1 MTVAA
6 IHPYRLSVKDW
17 GSQAKLDL
25 TRPTAYLNWYDQAL
39 DYLGPPSRPDVR
51 ALLKW
56 AETQTVPIDAGREVI
71 AVQELG
77 AQGVHLAEGA
87 AGVGFVSETILAGLR
102 TIIHDNL
109 LGRARAAGRG
119 LELWR
124 KLRSEARGSAP
135 ALAAVKAQQWS
146 QPRQSASVAALWTDL
161 DDWLLLGQEVEEGS
175 LHSMVRPPWLKLQS
189 LKMLLPSSL
198 ETQLKLQLPE
208 ANFDEAL
215 AWVRR
220 QMEFQRGDS
229 QAQSFA
235 KNADKGLNE
244 VRTELEAAKA
254 REDELMWY
262 LYEADA
268 ATIDAVR
275 KGKGGKGGRKGKG
288 GKQQSQQRPPGK
300 GGQGGKGIKGKCW
313 NCGEQGHMAANCP
326 QGGKG
331 GRPLNELTSEEAAAA
346 AGTAAAAATEEAA
359 AAASWFGDGSSWN
372 LLGSLSAP
380 PGLENSLCSSDGDR
394 RDVAPFVGASLA
406 SDRSTAMPQ
415 QSQQQ
420 PKQPQKYMKE
430 GPPVWQPSL
439 RHFGDRAPQQLHG
452 TPAVLQGM
460 GQWPLPCPVAAIHP
474 HPPNANEAPARTRRQ
489 RKWKLLQGVWENK
502 SEERQ
507 EEIKEEKPD
516 DDRSSSATLC
526 GVTAPVAI
534 PAGMKVVK
542 VDATVDSGAEAVV
555 APKGIIPGTLA
566 TSAMSRS
573 GKVYRAANGSRIANF
588 GQTEAAFRTGEGHN
602 CKLLFQV
609 ADVERVLIG
618 VTPLT
623 ESGHEV
629 RLGKH
634 GGEILH
640 VDSGKRIA
648 LQRRG
653 GVYHL
658 SMFFLVPDGMSSA
671 APAQDFTRQG
681 A

>member
-1 MTVAA
+1 MDRFAPLEKELELMKSLSNTFATETREEIQGIKENSNSFAKNLAGRDGDVEARLDGLESTLEAKTAELQAEVVNLKSGSNAFAASARAALLEESSKGEARLFQVAQGQQEAMQRMQGNLEAKTRDAMQLVYDDLKSKLEAVVAGLSGVASAQKEQYQQQQASTGGGSSHDPLQTSADSWAIYNAGRVASGSPPLSGQPAQDTYPSSPSFPFAPPQSAEAAAAQAAATQQAAAAAAAQQQAAAAAAANAAAEAYRGAAAPRPGPCGLPPVTVAA

-275 KGKGGKGGRKGKG
+275 KGKGGKGGKKGRY
-288 GKQQSQQRPPGK
+288 GKNGFTQQQLQQRPPGK
-300 GGQGGKGIKGKCW
+300 PGGPGGKGIKAKCW
-313 NCGEQGHMAANCP
+313 NCGEVGHMQPTAPRQA
-326 QGGKG
+326 K
-331 GRPLNELTSEEAAAA
+331 A
-346 AGTAAAAATEEAA
+346 AG
-359 AAASWFGDGSSWN
+359 
-372 LLGSLSAP
+372 P
-380 PGLENSLCSSDGDR
+380 
-394 RDVAPFVGASLA
+394 
-406 SDRSTAMPQ
+406 
-415 QSQQQ
+415 
-420 PKQPQKYMKE
+420 
-430 GPPVWQPSL
+430 
-439 RHFGDRAPQQLHG
+439 
-452 TPAVLQGM
+452 
-460 GQWPLPCPVAAIHP
+460 
-474 HPPNANEAPARTRRQ
+474 
-489 RKWKLLQGVWENK
+489 
-502 SEERQ
+502 
-507 EEIKEEKPD
+507 
-516 DDRSSSATLC
+516 
-526 GVTAPVAI
+526 
-534 PAGMKVVK
+534 
-542 VDATVDSGAEAVV
+542 
-555 APKGIIPGTLA
+555 
-566 TSAMSRS
+566 
-573 GKVYRAANGSRIANF
+573 
-588 GQTEAAFRTGEGHN
+588 
-602 CKLLFQV
+602 
-609 ADVERVLIG
+609 
-618 VTPLT
+618 
-623 ESGHEV
+623 
-629 RLGKH
+629 
-634 GGEILH
+634 
-640 VDSGKRIA
+640 
-648 LQRRG
+648 
-653 GVYHL
+653 
-658 SMFFLVPDGMSSA
+658 
-671 APAQDFTRQG
+671 
-681 A
+681 